1 MSNLNLFRA
10 VNTND
15 LKLLSKV
22 FYEKKLISSL
32 NVSWSADF
40 KETPI
45 DIIIKNK

>member
-15 LKLLSKV
+15 MKLLSKV
-22 FYEKKLISSL
+22 FYGKNYISSL

-45 DIIIKNK
+45 DLIIKNK

>member
-15 LKLLSKV
+15 SRLLNKV
-22 FYEKKLISSL
+22 FYEKNFISSL
-32 NVSWSADF
+32 NISWSADF
-40 KETPI
+40 NETPI